1 MAIELGNLSPEQLNE
16 LIVKAEQQKK
26 KIHRER
32 VGEVRR
38 KLTAMAKAEGYTI
51 EELFGSGGGRKS
63 GGKVPPKYQNPSD
76 PTQTWTGR
84 GKRPNWFKELLASG
98 KKESDLLI

>member
-84 GKRPNWFKELLASG
+84 GKRPNWFKDLLASG